1 MVRTTSD
8 KQILRTFQRSF
19 KDRLQ
24 FFKVKIYLINWDSLT
39 LFDKKNDW
47 VWPAIAC
54 EVQKIAFEKKRNR
67 NEILFMHKN
76 VLTLL
81 VSFTGSYTKDE
92 TNTYGPNHPP
102 NVSFNLILVIFNIIQ
117 LNLC

>member
-47 VWPAIAC
+47 V
-54 EVQKIAFEKKRNR
+54 
-67 NEILFMHKN
+67 
-76 VLTLL
+76 
-81 VSFTGSYTKDE
+81 
-92 TNTYGPNHPP
+92 
-102 NVSFNLILVIFNIIQ
+102 
-117 LNLC
+117 